1 MTIFPNYLAAS
12 KAVVAP
18 FDMSFKLPKTSAVLV
33 KGKSFNLAAVDPGSE
48 KPFAYHPHNRDD
60 ATPRLLQLRQRLFEL
75 QELLYAEHRQALLLV
90 FQAMDTGGKDGAIG
104 NLLTGVNPAGVS
116 VASFKAPSPEEL
128 SHDFLW
134 RIHAQAP
141 KRGHIG
147 VYNRSHYEDVLVT
160 RVHGLVDDKTAAQRF
175 EDINNY
181 EQLLTN
187 NGTRIL
193 KFFLHISKEEQAAR
207 LQARLDDPAK
217 NWKFDPNDLKER
229 ARWDDYQTVYED
241 ALRHCSPAHA
251 PWFVIPANQKWARD
265 LAIAEIVVATLEDM
279 NPQPPKAAF
288 DVKAQVIEQ

>member
-1 MTIFPNYLAAS
+1 M
-12 KAVVAP
+12 K
-18 FDMSFKLPKTSAVLV
+18 FDLPKTSAVLV
-33 KGKSFNLAAVDPGSE
+33 KGKSFRLADVDPASE
-48 KPFAYHPHNRDD
+48 KPFAHHPKNRDD
-60 ATPRLLQLRQRLFEL
+60 ATARLLELRRRMFEL
-75 QELLYAEHRQALLLV
+75 QELLYAEHKQALLLV

-104 NLLTGVNPAGVS
+104 NLLTGVNPAGVLVS
-116 VASFKAPSPEEL
+116 PFKAPSAEEL

-134 RIHAQAP
+134 RIHAQTP

-147 VYNRSHYEDVLVT
+147 VFNRSHYEDVLIT
-160 RVHGLVDDKTAAQRF
+160 RVHGFIDDKTAKQRF
-175 EDINNY
+175 EDINNF
-181 EQLLTN
+181 ESLLAN

-251 PWFVIPANQKWARD
+251 PWFVVPANQKWARD
-265 LAIAEIVVATLEDM
+265 LAIAEIVVATLENM
-279 NPQPPKAAF
+279 NPQPPLATF
-288 DVKAQVIEQ
+288 DPKAQVIE